1 MILEVT
7 DNLPG
12 KRTKAEAYADDFTAA
27 GVLENLKEWWKNLL
41 RLGPLFGYN
50 PEETKCWLIVKPN
63 FVMKCRNIFGDT
75 EINVTTEGSRHLGA
89 VIGSEGFKA
98 TFVTKKIDTWCEELE
113 LLSRIA
119 EIEPHAAYTCFIGGF
134 KHKLT
139 FLMRTVPG
147 IVRFVKKIDE
157 IILTEF
163 IPAITGGIR
172 INEVERKLLS
182 LSPKDGGLGIPIFEE
197 LSPFEYENS
206 RIITASLVEC
216 IKSQERSATKNN
228 NLLEGKNKIKSKKSE
243 QNETKIRTIEK
254 QLDQH
259 QRKLVELNKEPG
271 ASSWLTTLPL
281 ADEGYHLNKQCFRDL
296 IRIRYGWNLQRL
308 PSSCECG
315 TLFSIE
321 HALSCKKGG
330 FVSMR
335 HNQIRNFTSKALREV
350 CHDVSIEPS
359 LQILSGNESLLK
371 TSNKDDEARLD
382 VAARGFWIT
391 GQKAFFDIRIFN
403 PLAKR
408 YGNLDPQKCYDINEK
423 EKKRFYNNRVI
434 DIEHGSFTPLVFSAT
449 GGRGREAKKIFKRL
463 AEMISEKKKSTYS
476 DAITWFNRKLNFSL
490 IKSLHICIRGSRSP
504 LNKTYDSVF
513 GIDVAES
520 MTEIKL

>member
-1 MILEVT
+1 M
-7 DNLPG
+7 
-12 KRTKAEAYADDFTAA
+12 
-27 GVLENLKEWWKNLL
+27 
-41 RLGPLFGYN
+41 
-50 PEETKCWLIVKPN
+50 
-63 FVMKCRNIFGDT
+63 
-75 EINVTTEGSRHLGA
+75 
-89 VIGSEGFKA
+89 
-98 TFVTKKIDTWCEELE
+98 
-113 LLSRIA
+113 
-119 EIEPHAAYTCFIGGF
+119 
-134 KHKLT
+134 
-139 FLMRTVPG
+139 
-147 IVRFVKKIDE
+147 
-157 IILTEF
+157 

-315 TLFSIE
+315 TLFFIE

-335 HNQIRNFTSKALREV
+335 HNQIHNFTSKALREV
-350 CHDVSIEPS
+350 CHDVSPPCAHGHAGPS
-359 LQILSGNESLLK
+359 LAGAEYLNYSLA
-371 TSNKDDEARLD
+371 S
-382 VAARGFWIT
+382 
-391 GQKAFFDIRIFN
+391 
-403 PLAKR
+403 
-408 YGNLDPQKCYDINEK
+408 
-423 EKKRFYNNRVI
+423 
-434 DIEHGSFTPLVFSAT
+434 
-449 GGRGREAKKIFKRL
+449 
-463 AEMISEKKKSTYS
+463 
-476 DAITWFNRKLNFSL
+476 
-490 IKSLHICIRGSRSP
+490 
-504 LNKTYDSVF
+504 
-513 GIDVAES
+513 
-520 MTEIKL
+520 